1 MQTVTWRAP
10 VAMRGASVALVAI
23 CAVGAVL
30 GFATSDL
37 RLGLFMLAI
46 GLVFAYRLWTAVFRP
61 KVTLTED
68 ALEIRNGRHSATVP
82 LSDVLYCRP
91 RRAGLEI
98 GCREGP
104 MRLAPYPRISVF
116 AGGARPD
123 EAAELIM
130 KRAEATRRGR
140 RP

>member
-1 MQTVTWRAP
+1 MQTVTWRAS
-10 VAMRGASVALVAI
+10 VAMRGGAAAVVAI
-23 CAVGAVL
+23 CAVGAAL

-61 KVTLTED
+61 RVTLTDD

-91 RRAGLEI
+91 RRAGVEI
-98 GCREGP
+98 GCFEGP
-104 MRLAPYPRISVF
+104 MRLAPYPRVSVF
-116 AGGARPD
+116 TGSARSD

-130 KRAEATRRGR
+130 KRAEAARS
-140 RP
+140 